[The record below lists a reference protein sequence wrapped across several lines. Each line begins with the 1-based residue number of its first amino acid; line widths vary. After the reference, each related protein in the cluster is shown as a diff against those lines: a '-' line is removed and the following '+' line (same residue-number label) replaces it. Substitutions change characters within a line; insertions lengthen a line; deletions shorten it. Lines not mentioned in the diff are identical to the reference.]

1 MLKSKSS
8 LLAAAAASAGCL
20 ILAAAPAGAAPYWQS
35 VSTNSTWSCA
45 PTVVHTARAGVGF
58 QACLVR
64 SALDN
69 AQVVLVVVNNS
80 PSAVTVSGTV
90 TADFAAEAGCS
101 SYTLAAGERRGC
113 FGTTA
118 HVPDC
123 LFGAGYPDEQT
134 YGGTV
139 RLTVNGV
146 ADTTQ
151 SPRTDCVATA

>member
-1 MLKSKSS
+1 MLTTT
-8 LLAAAAASAGCL
+8 AAAAGSL
-20 ILAAAPAGAAPYWQS
+20 ILAAAPAGAAPYWQA

-45 PTVVHTARAGVGF
+45 PTVVHTAQAGVGY

-80 PSAVTVSGTV
+80 SSAVTVSGTI
-90 TADFAAEAGCS
+90 TTDFAAEASCS
-101 SYTLAAGERRGC
+101 SYALAVGERRGC

-123 LFGAGYPDEQT
+123 LYGAGIPDEQT

-139 RLTVNGV
+139 RLTLNGV
-146 ADTTQ
+146 ANSTD
-151 SPRTDCVATA
+151 SLRTDCVPVA